1 MTLAH
6 EPRQAR
12 KGATVEVSNGC
23 LGHLAITMGF
33 SLLTDGRA
41 HLVTYQPLARKYRP
55 HCFAELVGQESVAKA
70 LANAIAMKREPHGVI
85 FTGVRGVGKTT
96 VARLYA
102 KALNCSNRL
111 QTEAGIEPC
120 NTCESCLAIA
130 RGNHEDVLEIDGASN
145 TGVADVRALQE
156 TVSYQPQRSQF
167 KIYIIDEVHML
178 SQAAFNALLKT
189 LEEPPSHVVFI
200 FATTEMHKVPQT
212 IVSRCQAFYLPKLST
227 PLIAARLRQILGREE
242 IEAEDKAVAVIAREG
257 HGSMRDALT
266 LLDQAI
272 ALGGGKVTLAS
283 LSGLVVNLSSSPYLE
298 LLAALTKRDAANAL
312 AVVEKLDQSGVEF
325 ATVVEETAQLARHAF
340 VQQGLG
346 SNALDRGQL
355 GLDDAEL
362 AALSAIVSAAAPFD
376 LNRIFRTLVKCRGE
390 LEGSGL
396 DRYIFENYLCEWCF
410 DPGLPELSELI
421 GRGRSSSGSSFAS
434 SAPLSQPL
442 STGSTGS
449 TGSTASASVSRLNT
463 ASVSS
468 AAAGAAAAATVPPTK
483 QAQPVASLPRQLPA
497 SWRQL
502 VDAWKQQKPLQA
514 RKLEE
519 VHPIEYGPDRIV
531 VAIGEESYA
540 SRTLLQRDEQQKIKE
555 QFRELFGFAGIL
567 VVQSKAQAPVV
578 PEALPETILTERDR
592 EAEGRR
598 ERLIDEA
605 RNAPFTRD
613 LLSVLGGRL
622 EDVRIPESEQ
632 PKTQ

>member
-1 MTLAH
+1 
-6 EPRQAR
+6 
-12 KGATVEVSNGC
+12 
-23 LGHLAITMGF
+23 MGF
-33 SLLTDGRA
+33 WRLTDGRA

-111 QTEAGIEPC
+111 QTDAGIEPC
-120 NTCESCLAIA
+120 DTCESCLAIA

-189 LEEPPSHVVFI
+189 LEEPPSHVVFV

-227 PLIAARLRQILGREE
+227 PLISARLRQILGREE
-242 IEAEDKAVAVIAREG
+242 IEAEDKAVAIIAREG

-272 ALGGGKVTLAS
+272 ALGGGKVTLTS
-283 LSGLVVNLSSSPYLE
+283 LSGLVVNLSSSPYLD
-298 LLAALTKRDAANAL
+298 LLAALTKRDAANVL

-346 SNALDRGQL
+346 PNALDRAQL

-362 AALSAIVSAAAPFD
+362 AALTAIVSAAAPFD
-376 LNRIFRTLVKCRGE
+376 LNRIFRTLVKCRGD

-396 DRYIFENYLCEWCF
+396 DRYIIENYLCEWCF

-421 GRGRSSSGSSFAS
+421 GRERSASGSNFAS
-434 SAPLSQPL
+434 SASLSQP
-442 STGSTGS
+442 SSTGS
-449 TGSTASASVSRLNT
+449 TGSTASASVSRLNI
-463 ASVSS
+463 ASLSS
-468 AAAGAAAAATVPPTK
+468 AAAGAAATSAATMSPPK
-483 QAQPVASLPRQLPA
+483 QAQPAASLPRQLPA

-567 VVQSKAQAPVV
+567 VVQSKAQTPVV

-613 LLSVLGGRL
+613 LLSVLGGQL

>member
-1 MTLAH
+1 
-6 EPRQAR
+6 
-12 KGATVEVSNGC
+12 
-23 LGHLAITMGF
+23 MGF
-33 SLLTDGRA
+33 WRLTDGRA

-111 QTEAGIEPC
+111 QTDAGIEPC
-120 NTCESCLAIA
+120 DTCESCLAIA

-189 LEEPPSHVVFI
+189 LEEPPSHVVFV

-227 PLIAARLRQILGREE
+227 PLISARLRQILGREE
-242 IEAEDKAVAVIAREG
+242 IEAEDKAVAIIAREG

-272 ALGGGKVTLAS
+272 ALGGGKVTLTS
-283 LSGLVVNLSSSPYLE
+283 LSGLVVNLSSSPYLD
-298 LLAALTKRDAANAL
+298 LLAALTKRDAANVL

-346 SNALDRGQL
+346 PNALDRAQL

-362 AALSAIVSAAAPFD
+362 AALTAIVSAAAPFD
-376 LNRIFRTLVKCRGE
+376 LNRIFRTLVKCRGD

-421 GRGRSSSGSSFAS
+421 GRGRSASGSNFAS
-434 SAPLSQPL
+434 SASLSQP
-442 STGSTGS
+442 SSTGS
-449 TGSTASASVSRLNT
+449 TGSTASASVSRLNI
-463 ASVSS
+463 ASLSS
-468 AAAGAAAAATVPPTK
+468 AAAGAAATSAATMSPPT
-483 QAQPVASLPRQLPA
+483 QAQPAASLPRQLPA

-567 VVQSKAQAPVV
+567 VVQSKAQTPVV

-613 LLSVLGGRL
+613 LLSVLGGQL

>member
-33 SLLTDGRA
+33 GLLTDGRA

-111 QTEAGIEPC
+111 QTVAGIEPC

-189 LEEPPSHVVFI
+189 LEEPPAHVVFI

-227 PLIAARLRQILGREE
+227 PLIMARLRQILGREE
-242 IEAEDKAVAVIAREG
+242 IEAEDKAVAIIAREG

-298 LLAALTKRDAANAL
+298 LLAALTKRDAVNVL
-312 AVVEKLDQSGVEF
+312 AVVERLDQCGVEF

-346 SNALDRGQL
+346 PNALDRAQL

-362 AALSAIVSAAAPFD
+362 VALTAIVSAAAPFD

-421 GRGRSSSGSSFAS
+421 GRGGASSGSSRTP
-434 SAPLSQPL
+434 SAPSPSPPLS
-442 STGSTGS
+442 STGSIP
-449 TGSTASASVSRLNT
+449 SAPVSRLNT
-463 ASVSS
+463 VSS
-468 AAAGAAAAATVPPTK
+468 SPAASAIPATKPVQSAAK
-483 QAQPVASLPRQLPA
+483 LPRQLPA

-555 QFRELFGFAGIL
+555 QFRELFGFTGIL
-567 VVQSKAQAPVV
+567 VVQSKSQTPVV

-613 LLSVLGGRL
+613 LLSVLGGQL

>member
-1 MTLAH
+1 
-6 EPRQAR
+6 
-12 KGATVEVSNGC
+12 
-23 LGHLAITMGF
+23 MGF
-33 SLLTDGRA
+33 WRLTDGRA

-111 QTEAGIEPC
+111 QTDAGIEPC
-120 NTCESCLAIA
+120 DTCESCLAIA

-189 LEEPPSHVVFI
+189 LEEPPSHVVFV

-227 PLIAARLRQILGREE
+227 PLISARLRQILGREE
-242 IEAEDKAVAVIAREG
+242 IEAEDKAVAIIAREG

-272 ALGGGKVTLAS
+272 ALGGGKVTLTS
-283 LSGLVVNLSSSPYLE
+283 LSGLVVNLSSSPYLD
-298 LLAALTKRDAANAL
+298 LLAALTKRDAANVL
-312 AVVEKLDQSGVEF
+312 AVVEKLDQSVVEF

-346 SNALDRGQL
+346 PNALDRAQL

-362 AALSAIVSAAAPFD
+362 AALTAIVSAAAPFD
-376 LNRIFRTLVKCRGE
+376 LNRIFRTLVKCRGD

-421 GRGRSSSGSSFAS
+421 GRGRSASGSNFAS
-434 SAPLSQPL
+434 SASLSQP
-442 STGSTGS
+442 SSTGS
-449 TGSTASASVSRLNT
+449 TGSTASASVSRLNI
-463 ASVSS
+463 ASLSS
-468 AAAGAAAAATVPPTK
+468 AAAGAAATSAATMSPPK
-483 QAQPVASLPRQLPA
+483 QAQPAASLPRQLPA

-567 VVQSKAQAPVV
+567 VVQSKAQTPVV

-613 LLSVLGGRL
+613 LLSVLGGQL

>member
-1 MTLAH
+1 
-6 EPRQAR
+6 
-12 KGATVEVSNGC
+12 
-23 LGHLAITMGF
+23 MGF
-33 SLLTDGRA
+33 WRLTDGRA

-111 QTEAGIEPC
+111 QTDAGIEPC
-120 NTCESCLAIA
+120 DTCESCLAIA

-189 LEEPPSHVVFI
+189 LEEPPSHVVFV

-227 PLIAARLRQILGREE
+227 SLISARLRQILGREE
-242 IEAEDKAVAVIAREG
+242 IEAEDKAVAIIAREG

-272 ALGGGKVTLAS
+272 ALGGGKVTLTS
-283 LSGLVVNLSSSPYLE
+283 LSGLVVNLSSSPYLD
-298 LLAALTKRDAANAL
+298 LLAALTKRDAANVL

-346 SNALDRGQL
+346 PNALDRAQL

-362 AALSAIVSAAAPFD
+362 AALTAIVSAAAPFD
-376 LNRIFRTLVKCRGE
+376 LNRIFRTLVKCRGD

-421 GRGRSSSGSSFAS
+421 GRGRSASGSNFAS
-434 SAPLSQPL
+434 SASLSQP
-442 STGSTGS
+442 SSTGS
-449 TGSTASASVSRLNT
+449 TGSTASASVSRLNI
-463 ASVSS
+463 ASLSS
-468 AAAGAAAAATVPPTK
+468 AAAGAAATSAATMSPPK
-483 QAQPVASLPRQLPA
+483 QAQPAASLPRQLPA

-567 VVQSKAQAPVV
+567 VVQSKAQTPVV

-613 LLSVLGGRL
+613 LLSVLGGQL